1 MTKRQLVMEL
11 LNMGLKL
18 GEIETNYARNRL
30 IEVGES
36 LVDQYVREN
45 CL

>member
-1 MTKRQLVMEL
+1 MTKRQLVIEL

-18 GEIETNYARNRL
+18 GEVETSYARNRL

-36 LVDQYVREN
+36 LVDQYIKEN
-45 CL
+45 VL